1 MLLLSVRKRK
11 VVITGL
17 RLGDSMEA
25 TKTVSNM
32 AREKLILVIDKVLEE
47 YHAEKEHNCSCGSK
61 CENCKCVSESSKS
74 YRLST

>member
-1 MLLLSVRKRK
+1 MLLLSAKKRK

-17 RLGDSMEA
+17 GLGDNMEA
-25 TKTVSNM
+25 ISGS

-61 CENCKCVSESSKS
+61 CDNHKCDSELVKPYS
-74 YRLST
+74 LAT

>member
-1 MLLLSVRKRK
+1 MLLLSIKKRK

-25 TKTVSNM
+25 ISGS
-32 AREKLILVIDKVLEE
+32 AREKLILAIDKVLEE

-61 CENCKCVSESSKS
+61 CDNCKCVSESSKS

>member
-1 MLLLSVRKRK
+1 MLLLLVKKRK

-25 TKTVSNM
+25 ISSS

-61 CENCKCVSESSKS
+61 CDNCKCGSESSKTFN
-74 YRLST
+74 LFT

>member
-1 MLLLSVRKRK
+1 MLLLSVKKRK

-25 TKTVSNM
+25 ISSS
-32 AREKLILVIDKVLEE
+32 AREKLILAIDKVLEE

-61 CENCKCVSESSKS
+61 CDNCKCVSESSKS

>member
-1 MLLLSVRKRK
+1 MLLLSVKKRK
-11 VVITGL
+11 VVRTGL

-47 YHAEKEHNCSCGSK
+47 YHAEKEHNCLCGSK
-61 CENCKCVSESSKS
+61 CDNHKCVSELVKPYS
-74 YRLST
+74 LAT

>member
-25 TKTVSNM
+25 ISSS

-47 YHAEKEHNCSCGSK
+47 YHAEKEHNCLCGGK
-61 CENCKCVSESSKS
+61 CDNCKCVSESSKS

>member
-17 RLGDSMEA
+17 RLGDNVEA
-25 TKTVSNM
+25 ISGS

-47 YHAEKEHNCSCGSK
+47 YHAEKEHNCSCGGK
-61 CENCKCVSESSKS
+61 CDNCKCGSELAKPYSIA
-74 YRLST
+74 T

>member
-1 MLLLSVRKRK
+1 MLLLSVKKRK

-17 RLGDSMEA
+17 RLGDNMEA
-25 TKTVSNM
+25 ISSS
-32 AREKLILVIDKVLEE
+32 AREKLILVIDRVLEE

-61 CENCKCVSESSKS
+61 CDNCKCVSESSKS

>member
-1 MLLLSVRKRK
+1 MLLLSVKKRK

-17 RLGDSMEA
+17 RLGDSMGA

-47 YHAEKEHNCSCGSK
+47 YHAEKQHNCPCGGN
-61 CENCKCVSESSKS
+61 CDNCKCGSESSKS

>member
-1 MLLLSVRKRK
+1 MLLLLVKKRK

-25 TKTVSNM
+25 ISSS

-47 YHAEKEHNCSCGSK
+47 YHAEKEHNCLCGSK
-61 CENCKCVSESSKS
+61 CDNCKCGSELVKPYS
-74 YRLST
+74 LAT

>member
-1 MLLLSVRKRK
+1 MLLLSVKKRK

-25 TKTVSNM
+25 ISSS

-61 CENCKCVSESSKS
+61 CDNCKCGSEVANPYS
-74 YRLST
+74 LAT

>member
-1 MLLLSVRKRK
+1 MLLLSVKKRK

-25 TKTVSNM
+25 ISDS

-47 YHAEKEHNCSCGSK
+47 YHAEKEHTCSCGSK
-61 CENCKCVSESSKS
+61 CDNHKCGSELVKPYS
-74 YRLST
+74 LAT

>member
-1 MLLLSVRKRK
+1 MLLLLVKKRK

-25 TKTVSNM
+25 ISSS
-32 AREKLILVIDKVLEE
+32 AREKLILVIDKVLKE
-47 YHAEKEHNCSCGSK
+47 YHAEKEHNCSCGGK
-61 CENCKCVSESSKS
+61 RDNCKCVSESSKS

>member
-1 MLLLSVRKRK
+1 MLILSVRKRK

-17 RLGDSMEA
+17 RLGGSMEA

-32 AREKLILVIDKVLEE
+32 AREKLILVIDKVIEE

-61 CENCKCVSESSKS
+61 CDNCKCGSELAKPYS
-74 YRLST
+74 LAT

>member
-1 MLLLSVRKRK
+1 MLLLSVKKRK

-25 TKTVSNM
+25 ISSS
-32 AREKLILVIDKVLEE
+32 AREKLILVIEKVIEE

-61 CENCKCVSESSKS
+61 CDNCKCGSEVANPYS
-74 YRLST
+74 LAT